1 MGGYSKTGTS
11 KIESIPVSHGVFCG
25 IIFQGFTDS

>member
-11 KIESIPVSHGVFCG
+11 KIESIPGSNTIFCVML
-25 IIFQGFTDS
+25 FQQL